1 MPKIKS
7 TVKLAPRNCLE
18 DEDERPVRREHCPS
32 GTKGRPS
39 CHRPTV
45 MVHQVAAEGRIQ
57 CSDPSCLRT
66 FSTMK
71 HMKRH
76 LKDRH
81 SMAYDRLQRC
91 WRKDTPR
98 HVLERKRGMADDRT
112 AQRHGLTSRT
122 AQRNIGLRADAPCP
136 RSRRHPSTH
145 ATHHDN
151 LTSQTLPSTRDV
163 RWLPTA
169 PDNPL
174 QPELDD
180 RNKLSSTV
188 RKCTVSE
195 TVTHAN
201 FGELPKYFSRSTN
214 TLQTIHED
222 KSNQTCLAPTMAAVP
237 KPDIYVIHGD
247 DGTITISDEG
257 IIRDETVSTM
267 IKVLQDNP
275 EHNIPQNIRMFIRK
289 LPPRTILNAVHQRD
303 LVVGFRLLRAGLTT
317 KFNPKSPFPS
327 LQTMLP
333 SSVADQ
339 RQGTLN
345 TPETLVLPLSPLGA
359 CVEPGVEVTETETE
373 INAPLPSDEACGMV
387 SGAGE
392 PSTDAHNN
400 TTLEINAPLP
410 SDEACGSVGPAGE
423 PGADTHNTSFTFS
436 LPSLPS
442 VEACG
447 GDTTSQLL
455 TPSLTPLG
463 AWDAL
468 RALDEEHSSTSTEDF
483 EIIEIPT
490 LDDMDVE

>member
-7 TVKLAPRNCLE
+7 TIKLAPRNCLE
-18 DEDERPVRREHCPS
+18 DDEERPARREHCPS

-45 MVHQVAAEGRIQ
+45 MVHQMAAEGRIQ

-91 WRKDTPR
+91 WKKDNSRNIT
-98 HVLERKRGMADDRT
+98 ERKRGMADDRT
-112 AQRHGLTSRT
+112 AQRHGLTART
-122 AQRNIGLRADAPCP
+122 AHRNIGLRADAPCP
-136 RSRRHPSTH
+136 RVRRHPSTH
-145 ATHHDN
+145 STHSDN
-151 LTSQTLPSTRDV
+151 LTSQTISSNRDV

-174 QPELDD
+174 QAELDE
-180 RNKLSSTV
+180 RNQLTSTV
-188 RKCTVSE
+188 RKCTASE

-201 FGELPKYFSRSTN
+201 FGSEPQYFSRSTN
-214 TLQTIHED
+214 TSQTIHED
-222 KSNQTCLAPTMAAVP
+222 KGNQTCLSPVMAAIP
-237 KPDIYVIHGD
+237 NPDIFVIHGD
-247 DGTITISDEG
+247 DGTITISDQG
-257 IIRDETVSTM
+257 ILRDETVSTM
-267 IKVLQDNP
+267 IKVVQDNP

-317 KFNPKSPFPS
+317 NFKPQTPIPS
-327 LQTMLP
+327 MQAMLP
-333 SSVADQ
+333 STCTDQ
-339 RQGTLN
+339 SDSPQGT
-345 TPETLVLPLSPLGA
+345 PEALVPPLSPQGA
-359 CVEPGVEVTETETE
+359 CVEPGDENTQTETD

-392 PSTDAHNN
+392 PSTDTHNK
-400 TTLEINAPLP
+400 TTLADNAPLP

-423 PGADTHNTSFTFS
+423 QGADTHNSSFTFS

-447 GDTTSQLL
+447 GDTCSQLH

-468 RALDEEHSSTSTEDF
+468 RALDEDSSTSTDDF
-483 EIIEIPT
+483 EIIDMPT